1 MTGKKTREKAA
12 RPAPKASGA
21 RSTSVDG
28 SELAIWPRYGHYYPA
43 NSRMDLDFAL
53 SHQMVRTAQT
63 WRNLVDVSLRTQTGQ
78 SRARWEMLFAIAFSE
93 VPVTMSDVAEKLG
106 VQWPTLVR
114 VMNELEEEGLIQRY
128 DNPADK
134 RSRLIELTPRG
145 IRTIE
150 QIRATLDPLRKEIMS
165 VLSAEEVR
173 QCTRLLG
180 RVKRAILSYNATLLS
195 QED

>member
-1 MTGKKTREKAA
+1 MTGKKTSKKASRPATKAA
-12 RPAPKASGA
+12 GA
-21 RSTSVDG
+21 RSASQDA
-28 SELAIWPRYGHYYPA
+28 SELTIWPRYGNYYPLD
-43 NSRMDLDFAL
+43 SRMDLDFAL

-63 WRNLVDVSLRTQTGQ
+63 WRNLVDVSLRMQTGQ

-93 VPVTMSDVAEKLG
+93 VPVTMSEVAEKLG

-134 RSRLIELTPRG
+134 RSRLIKLTDRG
-145 IRTIE
+145 TRTIE
-150 QIRATLDPLRKEIMS
+150 QIRATLDPLRKQIMS
-165 VLSAEEVR
+165 VLSSEEIR

-180 RVKRAILSYNATLLS
+180 RVKRAIMSYDATLLS